1 MYAVIFEV
9 HPKTKLAAQEYFD
22 LAAELRTEL
31 EEIDGFI
38 SVERFSSLS
47 DEDKFLSISFW
58 RDEKA
63 LKQWREQ
70 HQHRKDQEKGRGEIF
85 KDYRIIVAKVIRDYG
100 ITNRKE
106 AP

>member
-47 DEDKFLSISFW
+47 DEEKFLSISFW

-70 HQHRKDQEKGRGEIF
+70 HQHRKVQKKGRGEIF

>member
-9 HPKTKLAAQEYFD
+9 YPKTKLAVQEYFD

-47 DEDKFLSISFW
+47 DEEKFLSISFW

-70 HQHRKDQEKGRGEIF
+70 HQHRKAQKKGRGEIF

>member
-9 HPKTKLAAQEYFD
+9 QPKTELAAQAYFD
-22 LAAELRTEL
+22 LAKELRTEL

-47 DEDKFLSISFW
+47 DEKKFLSISLW
-58 RDEKA
+58 RDEKS
-63 LKQWREQ
+63 LKRWREH
-70 HQHRKDQEKGRGEIF
+70 HQHRNAQQKGLEEIF
-85 KDYRIIVAKVIRDYG
+85 KDYRSIVAKVIRDYG

>member
-9 HPKTKLAAQEYFD
+9 LPKTELAAQDYFD

-47 DEDKFLSISFW
+47 DEKKFLSISFW
-58 RDEKA
+58 RDEKS
-63 LKQWREQ
+63 LKQWREH
-70 HQHRKDQEKGRGEIF
+70 HQHRQAQQKGRGVIF
-85 KDYRIIVAKVIRDYG
+85 KDYRIRVAKIIRDYG
-100 ITNRKE
+100 MTNRKE

>member
-9 HPKTKLAAQEYFD
+9 QPKTELATQAYFD
-22 LAAELRTEL
+22 LAAELRIEL

-47 DEDKFLSISFW
+47 DENKFLSISLW
-58 RDEKA
+58 RDEKS
-63 LKQWREQ
+63 LKRWREH
-70 HQHRKDQEKGRGEIF
+70 HQHRKAQQKGRGEFF

>member
-9 HPKTKLAAQEYFD
+9 QPKTELAAQDYFD

-47 DEDKFLSISFW
+47 DEEKFLSISFW

-63 LKQWREQ
+63 LKQWRGKAQ
-70 HQHRKDQEKGRGEIF
+70 QKGRGEIF